1 MSLLGHPVCHLGLNW
16 CIFVRII
23 YFSSISYLLVLSVV
37 PFGKQNKVNNAFKY
51 FNSHAFKNQIF
62 AKMALRVIIWDFG
75 DIVRYFYVFIYK
87 MFLFAITAYFLPFPD
102 KNLWFHLK
110 EEGKELLG
118 MLRAALTNNN
128 GYYVLYL
135 FLCPFQIINCYF

>member
-62 AKMALRVIIWDFG
+62 AKMALRVIIWDFWG
-75 DIVRYFYVFIYK
+75 HYTVFLCFIYK
-87 MFLFAITAYFLPFPD
+87 MYLFAITADFF
-102 KNLWFHLK
+102 FFS
-110 EEGKELLG
+110 
-118 MLRAALTNNN
+118 R
-128 GYYVLYL
+128 
-135 FLCPFQIINCYF
+135 